1 MTKVPD
7 GTHFGVSTLR
17 VMSIDHQA
25 ISVRALTKFYGS
37 KLGVEDI
44 SFDVQPGQVM
54 GFLGPNGSGKTT
66 VMRLLVGLL
75 RISRGE
81 ARILGENVTDPKGHV
96 RRHIGY
102 LPGTLALYENM
113 TVSHYLRLLADLRNS
128 DCITEALSM
137 CDRLQLSATS
147 PIKGL
152 SKGNKQKIGV
162 VQAFMHSPPVLILDE
177 PTAGLDPIVQREF
190 EEIVRER
197 SQSGAAILLS
207 SHVLSEVEQLASD
220 VVILDHGR
228 LVVQDRIEVLKA
240 RIERRIRF
248 DFPFVPA
255 AETFAG
261 CPGVVHVE
269 HDDRSI
275 TCTVVGSEGPV
286 LERAAHV
293 GVESVRTFE
302 PSLDEIFLTATS
314 GSAHD

>member
-1 MTKVPD
+1 MM
-7 GTHFGVSTLR
+7 ST
-17 VMSIDHQA
+17 SQAA
-25 ISVRALTKFYGS
+25 ISVQGLTKYYGS
-37 KLGVEDI
+37 RLGVEDV
-44 SFDVQPGQVM
+44 SFDVHPGQVM

-75 RISRGE
+75 RITRGE
-81 ARILGENVTDPKGHV
+81 ARLLGEDVSDPKGKV
-96 RRHIGY
+96 RRRVGY
-102 LPGTLALYENM
+102 LPGTLSLYENL
-113 TVSHYLRLLADLRNS
+113 TVEQYLSLLADLRGS
-128 DCITEALSM
+128 DCITDALSM
-137 CDRLQLSATS
+137 CDRLQLTATS

-152 SKGNKQKIGV
+152 SKGNKQKVGV
-162 VQAFMHSPPVLILDE
+162 VQAFMHSPSVLILDE

-190 EEIVRER
+190 EELVRER
-197 SQSGAAILLS
+197 RQSGAAILLS

-228 LVVQDRIEVLKA
+228 LVVQDRIEVLKS

-269 HDDRSI
+269 HADHSI
-275 TCTVVGSEGPV
+275 TCTIVGSENPV
-286 LERAAHV
+286 LERASHV

-314 GSAHD
+314 GEPHD